1 MIGWHRPGG
10 IAIWRRATRLFAPVG
25 VVALLVASC
34 GSDSEPA
41 AVEDASVDEVVE
53 EATDVAE
60 DAAEAAESGDIPDDA
75 VEYAEEQ
82 VDALEEVQAQQGGGS
97 ARLVVGD
104 DEWAFDSVLCAFGE
118 DQIGQEGAEFVL
130 SSIQDGLQ
138 VYVSIDSYGHS
149 IDINDIEDFE
159 NPSVSLSTEGDD
171 FIVVDGK
178 SVSAAAEFI
187 DFTGDDLAT
196 TPGTFEA
203 TCP

>member
-1 MIGWHRPGG
+1 M
-10 IAIWRRATRLFAPVG
+10 RLLAPVG
-25 VVALLVASC
+25 VAALLVASC

-41 AVEDASVDEVVE
+41 AVGEASVDEVVE
-53 EATDVAE
+53 EAS
-60 DAAEAAESGDIPDDA
+60 DAAGDAAVAAESGDLPDDA
-75 VEYAEEQ
+75 VEFAEEQ

-97 ARLVVGD
+97 ARLVIGD
-104 DEWAFDSVLCAFGE
+104 DEWTFDSVLCAFGE
-118 DQIGQEGAEFVL
+118 EEIGQEGAEFVL

-138 VYVSIDSYGHS
+138 VYVSIDSFGHS

-171 FIVVDGK
+171 FILLDGK
-178 SVSAAAEFI
+178 SVSAEAGFVDFSGD
-187 DFTGDDLAT
+187 DFTS